1 MAPVLRFWFCSPLVQ
16 IAVAESGE
24 AAKFSGMSNQDPN
37 ISDPHRPT
45 IRQLDDSAIN
55 RIAAGEVVE
64 RPASAVKELVENAID
79 AGANRITIE
88 IADGGKTLI
97 RVTDD
102 GCGMTPEDLPLA
114 LSRHATSK
122 IDGSDLLN
130 IHTFG
135 FRGEALPSLGAVGRL
150 TITSRAAGHDAAQIR
165 VAGGKMDPVKPA
177 ALRTGTIV
185 ELRDLFYATPARLK
199 FMRTD
204 RAESQAISDVIKRL
218 AMAEPSVGFTL
229 RDVSGGGEGRVTFRA
244 DPATGDLFD
253 ALHGRLASVLG
264 REFAENALRIDA
276 TRDGIRLFGYAAL
289 PTYSRGAA
297 VAQFLFVNSRP
308 VKDKML
314 TGALRGAYFDFLSRD
329 RHPAAA
335 LFIDCDPTLVDV
347 NVHPAKSEVRFR
359 DPGLA
364 RGLIVSALRHALAEA
379 GHRASTTVAGATLGA
394 MRPEEPT
401 ATGAARIYQM
411 DRPSMGARSFS
422 YAAQSPEQPQAGSS
436 HAPLPPSAGFAE
448 LQGEYSGRVT
458 EVAPG
463 PLSDAP
469 EPAAPGAEHLPLG
482 AARGQVHEN
491 YIIAQTEDGMVIV
504 DQHAAHERL
513 VYEKLKHQM
522 AENGVAAQALL
533 IPEIVELGSN
543 DCARILAHAEALKK
557 FGLGIEAFGGNA
569 LAVRET
575 PAILGEVNA
584 EAMVKDILDELDDQG
599 ESQLVQARL
608 EAILSRVACHGSI
621 RSGRRM
627 RGEEMNA
634 LLREMEATP
643 HSGQCNHGR
652 PTYVEL
658 KLADIERLFGRS

>member
-1 MAPVLRFWFCSPLVQ
+1 
-16 IAVAESGE
+16 
-24 AAKFSGMSNQDPN
+24 MSTQNPH
-37 ISDPHRPT
+37 ISDPQRPT

-79 AGANRITIE
+79 AGARRITID

-150 TITSRAAGHDAAQIR
+150 TITSRAAGHEAAQIK
-165 VAGGKMDPVKPA
+165 VSGGKMEPVRPA
-177 ALRTGTIV
+177 ALRAGTIV
-185 ELRDLFYATPARLK
+185 ELSDLFYATPARLK

-204 RAESQAISDVIKRL
+204 RAESQAIGDVIKRL

-244 DPATGDLFD
+244 DPLTGDLFD

-264 REFAENALRIDA
+264 REFGENALRIDA
-276 TRDGIRLFGYAAL
+276 SRDGIRLFGYAAL

-394 MRPEEPT
+394 MRPEAPT
-401 ATGAARIYQM
+401 ATGAPRVYQM
-411 DRPSMGARSFS
+411 DRPSMGARSAS
-422 YAAQSPEQPQAGSS
+422 YAGQSPGFSPAFT
-436 HAPLPPSAGFAE
+436 APPPAAQGFAE
-448 LQGEYSGRVT
+448 LQGDYSGRVT
-458 EVAPG
+458 EEASG
-463 PLSDAP
+463 PMSDAP
-469 EPAAPGAEHLPLG
+469 EGSAPGAEHLPLG

-513 VYEKLKHQM
+513 VYEKLKKQM
-522 AENGVAAQALL
+522 AHNGVAAQALL

-543 DCARILAHAEALKK
+543 DCARILAHAEALQQ
-557 FGLGIEAFGGNA
+557 FGLTIEAFGGSA

>member
-1 MAPVLRFWFCSPLVQ
+1 MAQADPQISGISQPV
-16 IAVAESGE
+16 
-24 AAKFSGMSNQDPN
+24 
-37 ISDPHRPT
+37 

-79 AGANRITIE
+79 AGATRITIE

-102 GCGMTPEDLPLA
+102 GCGMSPADLPLA

-150 TITSRAAGHDAAQIR
+150 SITSRAKDQEAAQIR
-165 VAGGKMDPVKPA
+165 VAGGRTEPVKPA
-177 ALRTGTIV
+177 ALRVGTVV

-199 FMRTD
+199 FMRSD
-204 RAESQAISDVIKRL
+204 RAETQAIGDVIKRL

-244 DPATGDLFD
+244 DPLTGDLFD
-253 ALHGRLASVLG
+253 ALHGRLATVLG
-264 REFAENALRIDA
+264 REFAENALKIDA
-276 TRDGIRLFGYAAL
+276 TRDGVRLFGYAAL

-297 VAQFLFVNSRP
+297 VAQFLFVNTRP

-314 TGALRGAYFDFLSRD
+314 IGALRAAYFDFLSRD

-335 LFIDCDPTLVDV
+335 LFLDCDPTLVDV

-359 DPGLA
+359 DPGVA
-364 RGLIVSALRHALAEA
+364 RGLIVSGLRHGLAEA
-379 GHRASTTVAGATLGA
+379 GHRASSTVAGATLGA
-394 MRPEEPT
+394 MRPEPM
-401 ATGAARIYQM
+401 ASQPGADGAPRIYQM
-411 DRPSMGARSFS
+411 DRPSLGARSLS
-422 YAAQSPEQPQAGSS
+422 YAAQAPGQSRIAGGDM
-436 HAPLPPSAGFAE
+436 PPPSGFAE
-448 LQGEYSGRVT
+448 LAQVYSGRVT
-458 EVAPG
+458 EAPESQNPAMAPG
-463 PLSDAP
+463 QPLERS
-469 EPAAPGAEHLPLG
+469 ETSAPGAEQLPLG

-491 YIIAQTEDGMVIV
+491 YIIAQTADGMVIV

-513 VYEKLKHQM
+513 VYEKLKRQM
-522 AENGVAAQALL
+522 AETGVAAQALL
-533 IPEIVELGSN
+533 IPEIVELSEG
-543 DCARILAHAEALKK
+543 DCARILAVADDLNR
-557 FGLGIEAFGGNA
+557 FGLGIEAFGGGA
-569 LAVRET
+569 IAVRET
-575 PAILGEVNA
+575 PAILGTVNA
-584 EAMVKDILDELDDQG
+584 EAMVRDILDELDDQG
-599 ESQLVQARL
+599 ESQLVQAKI

-621 RSGRRM
+621 RSGRWM

>member
-1 MAPVLRFWFCSPLVQ
+1 MAQ
-16 IAVAESGE
+16 
-24 AAKFSGMSNQDPN
+24 SNPN
-37 ISDPHRPT
+37 IGESRPV
-45 IRQLDDSAIN
+45 IRQLDDAAIN

-79 AGANRITIE
+79 AGATRIAID

-102 GCGMTPEDLPLA
+102 GCGISPDDLPLA

-150 TITSRAAGHDAAQIR
+150 TITSRVPGMDAAQIH
-165 VAGGKMDPVKPA
+165 VAGGRMGAVKPA
-177 ALRTGTIV
+177 ALRTGTVV
-185 ELRDLFYATPARLK
+185 ELRDLFFATPARLK

-204 RAESQAISDVIKRL
+204 RAEAQAISDTVKRL
-218 AMAEPSVGFTL
+218 AMAEPSVTFTL

-244 DPATGDLFD
+244 DRENGDLFD
-253 ALHGRLASVLG
+253 ALHARLACVIG

-276 TRDGIRLFGYAAL
+276 TREGIRLYGYAAL

-297 VAQFLFVNSRP
+297 VAQYLFVNGRP
-308 VKDKML
+308 VRDKML
-314 TGALRGAYFDFLSRD
+314 TGALRAAYFDFLSRD

-359 DPGLA
+359 DPGVA
-364 RGLIVSALRHALAEA
+364 RGLIVSSLRHALAEA
-379 GHRASTTVAGATLGA
+379 GHRASSTVANATLGA
-394 MRPEEPT
+394 MRPEPAQPT
-401 ATGAARIYQM
+401 PARVYQM
-411 DRPSMGARSFS
+411 DRPSPAARQAA
-422 YAAQSPEQPQAGSS
+422 YRAQSP
-436 HAPLPPSAGFAE
+436 GFAE
-448 LQGEYSGRVT
+448 LAQDYSGSIV
-458 EVAPG
+458 
-463 PLSDAP
+463 
-469 EPAAPGAEHLPLG
+469 EPTPITPVVEAQDSQPQDLPLG

-491 YIIAQTEDGMVIV
+491 YIIAQTADGMVIV

-513 VYEKLKHQM
+513 VYEKLKTQM
-522 AENGVAAQALL
+522 ANNGVAAQALL
-533 IPEIVELGSN
+533 IPEIVELSES
-543 DCARILAHAEALKK
+543 DCARLMAVADDLTRFSLTVEP
-557 FGLGIEAFGGNA
+557 FGGGA
-569 LAVRET
+569 VAVRET
-575 PAILGEVNA
+575 PAILGEVDA
-584 EAMVKDILDELDDQG
+584 RAMILDILDELADQG
-599 ESQLVQARL
+599 ESQMVQAKI

-627 RGEEMNA
+627 RAEEMNA

-658 KLADIERLFGRS
+658 KLSDIERLFGRS

>member
-1 MAPVLRFWFCSPLVQ
+1 MSSPDPQIRDNFRPV
-16 IAVAESGE
+16 
-24 AAKFSGMSNQDPN
+24 
-37 ISDPHRPT
+37 
-45 IRQLDDSAIN
+45 IRQLEDSAIN
-55 RIAAGEVVE
+55 RIAAGEVIE

-79 AGANRITIE
+79 AGATRITVE

-150 TITSRAAGHDAAQIR
+150 TITSRAAGNDAAQIR
-165 VAGGKMDPVKPA
+165 VAGGGMEPVKPA
-177 ALRTGTIV
+177 ALRAGTVV

-204 RAESQAISDVIKRL
+204 RAEAQAIGDVIKRL

-244 DPATGDLFD
+244 DPLSGDLFD
-253 ALHGRLASVLG
+253 ALHGRLGSVLG
-264 REFAENALRIDA
+264 REFAENALKIDA
-276 TRDGIRLFGYAAL
+276 TREGLRLYGYAAL

-297 VAQFLFVNSRP
+297 VAQFLFVNTRP

-314 TGALRGAYFDFLSRD
+314 TGALRAAYFDFLSRD
-329 RHPAAA
+329 RHPVAA

-394 MRPEEPT
+394 MRPEQ
-401 ATGAARIYQM
+401 ATPQSAPHVYQM
-411 DRPSMGARSFS
+411 DRPSMGART
-422 YAAQSPEQPQAGSS
+422 AAYSAQRPDYVPVPPYQPSPPPQSR
-436 HAPLPPSAGFAE
+436 GFAE
-448 LQGEYSGRVT
+448 MRSAFSGQTIEEPVQPA
-458 EVAPG
+458 EPG
-463 PLSDAP
+463 MQEAQ
-469 EPAAPGAEHLPLG
+469 AEALPLG

-491 YIIAQTEDGMVIV
+491 YIIAQTADGMVIV

-513 VYEKLKHQM
+513 VYEKLKRQM
-522 AENGVAAQALL
+522 GENGVAAQALL
-533 IPEIVELGSN
+533 IPEIVELSDN
-543 DCARILAHAEALKK
+543 DCARLLAVADELGK

-569 LAVRET
+569 VAVRET

-658 KLADIERLFGRS
+658 KLADIERLFGRT

>member
-1 MAPVLRFWFCSPLVQ
+1 MAQADPQISGISQPV
-16 IAVAESGE
+16 
-24 AAKFSGMSNQDPN
+24 
-37 ISDPHRPT
+37 

-79 AGANRITIE
+79 AGATRITID

-97 RVTDD
+97 RVSDD
-102 GCGMTPEDLPLA
+102 GCGMSPADLPLA

-150 TITSRAAGHDAAQIR
+150 SITSRAKDQDAAQIR
-165 VAGGKMDPVKPA
+165 VAGGRMEPVKPA
-177 ALRTGTIV
+177 ALRAGTVV

-199 FMRTD
+199 FMRSD
-204 RAESQAISDVIKRL
+204 RAETQAIGDVIKRL

-244 DPATGDLFD
+244 DPLTGDLFD
-253 ALHGRLASVLG
+253 ALHGRLATVLG
-264 REFAENALRIDA
+264 REFAENALKIDA
-276 TRDGIRLFGYAAL
+276 TRDGVRLFGYAAL

-297 VAQFLFVNSRP
+297 VAQFLFVNTRP

-314 TGALRGAYFDFLSRD
+314 TGALRAAYFDFLSRD

-335 LFIDCDPTLVDV
+335 LFLDCDPTLVDV

-359 DPGLA
+359 DPGVA
-364 RGLIVSALRHALAEA
+364 RGLIVSALRHGLAEA
-379 GHRASTTVAGATLGA
+379 GHRASSTVAGATLGA
-394 MRPEEPT
+394 MRPEPM
-401 ATGAARIYQM
+401 ASQPGADGAPRIYQM
-411 DRPSMGARSFS
+411 DRPSLGARSLS
-422 YAAQSPEQPQAGSS
+422 YAAQ
-436 HAPLPPSAGFAE
+436 APDQTRPFGGEVPPSSGFAE
-448 LQGEYSGRVT
+448 LAQAYSGRVT
-458 EVAPG
+458 ETPERQSPDMAPG
-463 PLSDAP
+463 QPLERS
-469 EPAAPGAEHLPLG
+469 ETSAPGAEQLPLG

-491 YIIAQTEDGMVIV
+491 YIIAQTADGMVIV

-513 VYEKLKHQM
+513 VYEKLKRQM
-522 AENGVAAQALL
+522 AETGVAAQALL
-533 IPEIVELGSN
+533 IPEIVELSEG
-543 DCARILAHAEALKK
+543 DCARILAVAEDLAR
-557 FGLGIEAFGGNA
+557 FGLGIEAFGGGA
-569 LAVRET
+569 IAVRET
-575 PAILGEVNA
+575 PAILGTVNA
-584 EAMVKDILDELDDQG
+584 EAMVRDILDELDDQG
-599 ESQLVQARL
+599 ESQLVQAKI

-621 RSGRRM
+621 RSGRWM